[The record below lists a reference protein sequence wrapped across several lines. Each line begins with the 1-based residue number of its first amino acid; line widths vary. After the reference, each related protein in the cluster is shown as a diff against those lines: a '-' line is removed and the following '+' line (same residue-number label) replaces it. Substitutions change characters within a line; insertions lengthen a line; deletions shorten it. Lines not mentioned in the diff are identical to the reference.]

1 MKTFK
6 HIVLAMAA
14 LLTLSCAKEVQPERG
29 GEMRTVQYGI
39 TVDAPTRTLGD
50 GKTATHV
57 WYALYRADGS
67 LVSECAAPAKIDADR
82 KAICPVT
89 MAKDQDYKVVFLAM
103 YYEGTTPAYT
113 VDAQSKTVS
122 MPTQA
127 QANSDKYDL
136 FYGVDEVVDF
146 QGAQST
152 NVELTRAVAMVNFI
166 SNDED
171 WNAAVA
177 EGNTPTHSSIE
188 LSGVSAGFNLLTGI
202 PSETTTDIQFAKAQI
217 PEAKHLGAV
226 FSLPGRGIEATI
238 NLYTSDDQN
247 AAPVKTLTVS
257 NITVEANK
265 KTNITGNIIGP
276 SASEN
281 IDYTLSQ
288 GYASQGTLNT
298 SASHR
303 VMTNM
308 IHGSFSVEVNPG
320 YVIRAVYTYPTAEVT
335 SNYTCVLANCT
346 DRTQIDVFNEGRYA
360 VITFAKASDPNAS
373 ISPSEDIIKSLTKYP
388 IDLPYPPQDCP
399 HINSAVFFGDSI
411 MHGVYSYY
419 ETDGD
424 KTLRK
429 NGFDSDSNTHL
440 RIPDYF
446 GLLAGAT
453 VTNNAKRG
461 SGWITDTRNWGN
473 ALEMVNDTDF
483 TKYDFAAFC
492 LGINDWIQGAE
503 LGSLD
508 TPGKTGGSISEGTVV
523 ANMMA
528 CIDKVK
534 AANPSCTI
542 VVYSPYISWG
552 QVSNG
557 GDYTSNTLYGD
568 ESTNFALGATNK
580 KGYTL
585 QQLIDTIDAVCRR
598 YGIRHVPLS
607 QSTVCTKE
615 NVKDIMIDGLHP
627 SREVRAQ
634 LALEILQ
641 KAGCCNM

>member
-1 MKTFK
+1 MKTFT
-6 HIVLAMAA
+6 HIALALAS
-14 LLTLSCAKEVQPERG
+14 LLALSCVKEAQPEHN
-29 GEMRTVQYGI
+29 EEPVTVQYGV
-39 TVDAPTRTLGD
+39 TVDTPTKALGD
-50 GKTATHV
+50 GKTANYV

-67 LVSECAAPAKIDADR
+67 LAKAYEPAKIDADR

-89 MAKDQDYKVVFLAM
+89 MVKDQDYKVVFLAM
-103 YYEGTTPAYT
+103 YYEDETPAYI
-113 VDAQSKTVS
+113 VDPEAKTVS
-122 MPTQA
+122 MPTSA
-127 QANSDKYDL
+127 QANSDKLDL
-136 FYGVDEVVDF
+136 FYGVDEVKGF
-146 QGAQST
+146 QGVQNT
-152 NVELTRAVAMVNFI
+152 NVALDRAVAMVNFI

-171 WNAAVA
+171 WNTAVTN
-177 EGNTPTHSSIE
+177 GSIPTHSSIE
-188 LSGVSAGFNLLTGI
+188 LTGVSAGFDLLTGS
-202 PSETTTDIQFAKAQI
+202 PLETSAEIQFAKSQI

-226 FSLPGRGIEATI
+226 FCLSGRKIGATI
-238 NLYTSDDQN
+238 NLYTSDDPN
-247 AAPVKTLTVS
+247 AAPVNTLTVS
-257 NITVEANK
+257 NITIEANK
-265 KTNITGNIIGP
+265 KTNIIGNIISP
-276 SASEN
+276 SDSEN

-288 GYASQGTLNT
+288 GYASEGTLNT

-303 VMTNM
+303 VRTNM
-308 IHGSFSVEVNPG
+308 IYGSFSVKVNPG
-320 YVIRAVYTYPTAEVT
+320 YVMRAVYTYPTADVT
-335 SNYTCVLANCT
+335 SDYTSVLANCT

-373 ISPSEDIIKSLTKYP
+373 ISPSEDIIKSLTKYK

-399 HINSAVFFGDSI
+399 HINNAVFFGDSI

-429 NGFDSDSNTHL
+429 NGFDSNSNQYL

-473 ALEMVNDTDF
+473 ALEMVNQTDF
-483 TKYDFAAFC
+483 TQYDFAAFC

-503 LGSLD
+503 LGSLE
-508 TPGKTGGSISEGTVV
+508 TPGNTGGSISDGTVV
-523 ANMMA
+523 ANMKA

-534 AANPSCTI
+534 AENPDCKI

-568 ESTNFALGATNK
+568 ESTNYALGATNK

-585 QQLIDTIDAVCRR
+585 QQLIDVIDDVCIH
-598 YGIRHVPLS
+598 YNVRHVPLS
-607 QSTVCTKE
+607 KSTVCTKE
-615 NVKDIMIDGLHP
+615 NVKDVMIDGLHP
-627 SREVRAQ
+627 SREVRVQ

-641 KAGCCNM
+641 KAGCCNL